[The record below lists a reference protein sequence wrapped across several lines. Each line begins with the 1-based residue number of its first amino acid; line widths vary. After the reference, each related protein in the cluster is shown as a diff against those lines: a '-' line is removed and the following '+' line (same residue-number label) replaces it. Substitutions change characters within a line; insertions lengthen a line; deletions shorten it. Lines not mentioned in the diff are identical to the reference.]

1 MEDIIEYIHKR
12 GAMIFKKSLV
22 LLGVEKQREKAIL
35 TLEKD
40 GDVFGGRIR
49 LYNFAVEPEGI
60 LSIGFYDGKEVIK
73 AGLSK
78 IASMLYSFKLGQDKV
93 DQDFSCAVIS
103 FTKGRT
109 TPILYGNSRGA
120 EDIEIELA
128 KIMNQDL
135 GKVNDPLSA
144 KKVLDSANVVYTD
157 AYQKEIENNIDEQM
171 CKACENCRYKKA
183 FYEQKFEKMSQGNK
197 NVSED
202 KEELK
207 SDSYYDKIKSR
218 IDELFSKNKKEDF
231 LENLIPNS
239 KWVKVEYEDDGDY
252 YIVGLIYDGD
262 LLKYIVYGVPGVY
275 QKSPPKEV
283 AGFPIWFPLDQD
295 RPESFGYWLS
305 YQDADTGESLR
316 AEIE

>member
-1 MEDIIEYIHKR
+1 MEDIIEYIQKR

-22 LLGVEKQREKAIL
+22 LLGVEKQSEKAIL

-40 GDVFGGRIR
+40 EDVFGGRVR
-49 LYNFAVEPEGI
+49 LYNFLKEPEGI
-60 LSIGFYDGKEVIK
+60 LSVGFYNGKDVIK
-73 AGLSK
+73 SGLSK
-78 IASMLYSFKLGQDKV
+78 ISTMLYSFKINQDQL
-93 DQDFSCAVIS
+93 DQDFSCAVITFS
-103 FTKGRT
+103 KGKAS
-109 TPILYGNSRGA
+109 PILYGNSKGA
-120 EDIEIELA
+120 EDVETELA
-128 KIMNQDL
+128 KIMNEEL
-135 GKVNDPLSA
+135 GNVKDIKSAEEVLS
-144 KKVLDSANVVYTD
+144 KSNVAYSQS
-157 AYQKEIENNIDEQM
+157 YQKEIDSEIEEQM

-218 IDELFSKNKKEDF
+218 IAELFSKNKKEDF